1 MLKLGLTGGMGSG
14 KSTAS
19 KFCRTLG
26 AYVFDADREAK
37 SLLDK
42 NTTLQQDLIAEF
54 GTDILDADN
63 NINNKKLGR
72 IALQDEDHQIQLNA
86 IVHPY
91 LFEVLYARFEKIAKA
106 AKHPVFIVDGALI
119 YESGLDQNLDYTIVV
134 TSLLKFRMERAI
146 KKQTLS
152 RDEIMKRIE
161 LQWTDDEKVNLA
173 DFEIKNNGTEAEL
186 KHQVNEIFKQLV

>member
-1 MLKLGLTGGMGSG
+1 MLKLGLTGGIGSG

-19 KFCRTLG
+19 KFFKALG

-42 NTTLQQDLIAEF
+42 NSTLQQDLISEF

-72 IALQDEDHQIQLNA
+72 IALQDENHQIQLNA

-91 LFEVLYARFEKIAKA
+91 LFEVLYARFEKIAKND
-106 AKHPVFIVDGALI
+106 KHPVFIVDGALI
-119 YESGLDQNLDYTIVV
+119 FESGLDQHLDYTIVV
-134 TSLLKFRMERAI
+134 TSLLKFRMERAL
-146 KKQTLS
+146 KKQTLT

-161 LQWTDDEKVNLA
+161 LQWTDDEKVYMA
-173 DFEIKNNGTEAEL
+173 DFEMKNNGTENEL
-186 KHQVNEIFKQLV
+186 KQQVEELFKELA